1 MSNIEGLMK
10 VNVRVRS
17 MDKAMEYLQNV
28 LGAEPLH
35 DRGSDTIGDFNG
47 ATVKLGYLV
56 LDVMAPNDPEG
67 ALANSIDKRGEGLD
81 SICFQVKSF
90 DDMRGAMKA
99 MAGMNFMQ
107 RMKFGSQLSQMGMSG
122 GMMPKFKSTSTASRR
137 QVSKKDR
144 RKKRKRR

>member
-17 MDKAMEYLQNV
+17 MDKAMEFLQNV

-47 ATVKLGYLV
+47 ATVKLGNLV

-90 DDMRGAMKA
+90 DDVEKSLGEHGIELVNKRVFHGNKVGFIHPRDAL
-99 MAGMNFMQ
+99 GMVIELIEP
-107 RMKFGSQLSQMGMSG
+107 SSG
-122 GMMPKFKSTSTASRR
+122 E
-137 QVSKKDR
+137 
-144 RKKRKRR
+144 

>member
-17 MDKAMEYLQNV
+17 MDKAMEFLQNV

-35 DRGSDTIGDFNG
+35 DRGADTIGDFNG
-47 ATVKLGYLV
+47 ATVKLGNLV

-90 DDMRGAMKA
+90 DDVEKSLGEHGIELVNKHVFHGNKVGFIHPRDAL
-99 MAGMNFMQ
+99 GMVIELIEP
-107 RMKFGSQLSQMGMSG
+107 RSG
-122 GMMPKFKSTSTASRR
+122 
-137 QVSKKDR
+137 D
-144 RKKRKRR
+144 